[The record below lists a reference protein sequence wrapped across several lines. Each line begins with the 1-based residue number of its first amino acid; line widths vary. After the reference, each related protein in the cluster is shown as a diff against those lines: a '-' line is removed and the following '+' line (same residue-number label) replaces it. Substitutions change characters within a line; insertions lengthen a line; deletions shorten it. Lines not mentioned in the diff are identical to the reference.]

1 MASHCIT
8 KKAAPTLNNE
18 KDRSQGCLVGLAVG
32 DAVGTTLEF
41 KRRDTYEHLTDMVGG
56 GPFSLPVGAWTDD
69 TSMAL
74 CLAVSLLESQGFNA
88 KDQMQKYCHWWHDGY
103 MSSTGECFDIGGT
116 VSAALRRFE
125 TTGEPMSGETSSHS
139 AGNGSLMR
147 LSPVVQFY
155 YPDKAQAI
163 HYARESSRTT
173 HGAPE
178 CLDACQIFAEL
189 LVRAIGGM
197 AKSEIMANVEF
208 YYSTD
213 YVRRV
218 ASMDFTDM
226 SREQVKG
233 SGYVMESLEAA
244 LWCFQTTDNFK
255 DAILLAANL
264 GDDADTTAAICGQI
278 SGAYYGTSNIPTEW
292 INKLVQKDEILAI
305 AEGLYHASI

>member
-1 MASHCIT
+1 MNV
-8 KKAAPTLNNE
+8 NNE
-18 KDRSQGCLVGLAVG
+18 KDRNQGCLIGLAVG

-74 CLAVSLLESQGFNA
+74 CLAVSLLESQGFSA
-88 KDQMQKYCHWWHDGY
+88 QDQMQKYCNWWHNGY
-103 MSSTGECFDIGGT
+103 MSSTDECFDIGGT
-116 VSAALRRFE
+116 VSAALSQFE
-125 TTGEPMSGETSSHS
+125 TTGEPMSGATSSHS

-155 YPDKAQAI
+155 YPDIGQAI

-197 AKSEIMANVEF
+197 AKSEIMANVKF
-208 YYSTD
+208 DYSTD

-218 ASMDFTDM
+218 ASMDFTNI

-244 LWCFQTTDNFK
+244 LWCFQTTDNFR

-278 SGAYYGTSNIPTEW
+278 SGAYYGTSGIPTEW
-292 INKLVQKDEILAI
+292 MDKLVLKDDILAI
-305 AEGLYHASI
+305 ADKLYHAST